1 MAETTGNGTGIER
14 WRGRVALVTGASG
27 GIGEAIARRL
37 AGAGM
42 KVALVAR
49 RAERVRALADELTA
63 TGAEAIACPTARR
76 CWPPRCWTAWRHS
89 HA

>member
-1 MAETTGNGTGIER
+1 MAETAGNGTGIER

-63 TGAEAIACPTARR
+63 AGAQAMAALAASGCTK
-76 CWPPRCWTAWRHS
+76 
-89 HA
+89 